1 MKTTKKITLIAAT
14 FAVLNGFAFADEK
27 GNEIMDKAA
36 AFKKPAFSQ
45 SQVIMTL
52 EDKNGSKEARQIIE
66 YGKEE
71 DGKTYVVMDFK
82 GPASVKDTRFLQI
95 TNDNGPD
102 DKFIYLP
109 ALKSVRRVNSS
120 EGSKSFMGSDATY
133 DDLTTR
139 DVSED
144 EHQYL
149 RDESITV
156 ESGVSY
162 DCYVVKEI
170 PLDKKGSQYN
180 YRMVWVDKATM
191 YPIHTEMYDK
201 NDKLVKV
208 LEVLNIQKIDG
219 YDMPMENKL
228 KNLQTGHSTSLKILK
243 VIVDKPLPDRVFTQN
258 FLTTG
263 K

>member
-1 MKTTKKITLIAAT
+1 MKRTTKITLIAAAL
-14 FAVLNGFAFADEK
+14 AVIGNLAFADAK
-27 GNEIMDKAA
+27 GTEIMTTVAD
-36 AFKKPAFSQ
+36 FKKPAFSR
-45 SQVIMTL
+45 SQVIMSL
-52 EDKNGSKEARQIIE
+52 QDKSGAKEDRQIIE
-66 YGKEE
+66 YGKEA

-82 GPASVKDTRFLQI
+82 GPANVKDTRFLQI

-109 ALKSVRRVNSS
+109 SLKSVRRVNSS

-133 DDLTTR
+133 DDLSTR

-144 EHQYL
+144 DREYL
-149 RDESITV
+149 REEKMTV
-156 ESGVSY
+156 ESGKEY
-162 DCYVVKEI
+162 DCYVIKEI
-170 PLDKKGSQYN
+170 PHDKKGTQYN
-180 YRMVWVDKATM
+180 YRMVWVDKETM

-228 KNLQTGHSTSLKILK
+228 KNVQTGHSTTLKILK
-243 VIVDKPLPDRVFTQN
+243 VEVDKPLPDRVFTQN

>member
-1 MKTTKKITLIAAT
+1 MKTLKKTMMVAAILAAFT
-14 FAVLNGFAFADEK
+14 TIAFANTK
-27 GNEIMDKAA
+27 GNEIMQKAA
-36 AFKKPAFSQ
+36 DFKKPHFSM

-52 EDKNGSKEARQIIE
+52 EDKNGTKEDRQIVE

-82 GPASVKDTRFLQI
+82 GPANVKDTRFLQI
-95 TNDNGPD
+95 TNENGPD

-109 ALKSVRRVNSS
+109 SLKSVRRVNSS
-120 EGSKSFMGSDATY
+120 EGSKAFMGSDATY

-139 DVSED
+139 DVSMD
-144 EHQYL
+144 EHEYL
-149 RDESITV
+149 RDEAITV
-156 ESGVSY
+156 EGGAKY

-170 PLDKKGSQYN
+170 PKDKKGTQYN

-191 YPIHTEMYDK
+191 YPVHTEMYDK

-208 LEVLNIQKIDG
+208 LEVLEIQKMDG
-219 YDMPMENKL
+219 YDMPMTNKL
-228 KNLQTGHSTSLKILK
+228 KNVQTGHSTTLQIVK
-243 VIVDKPLPDRVFTQN
+243 VQVDKAIPDRVFTQN

>member
-1 MKTTKKITLIAAT
+1 MKRTTKITLVAA
-14 FAVLNGFAFADEK
+14 AVAALSSVAFADAK
-27 GNEIMDKAA
+27 GTEIMTTVAD
-36 AFKKPAFSQ
+36 FKKPSYSR
-45 SQVIMTL
+45 SQVIMSLQDKDGTK
-52 EDKNGSKEARQIIE
+52 EDRQIIE
-66 YGKEE
+66 YGKEA

-82 GPASVKDTRFLQI
+82 GPANVKDTRFLQI

-109 ALKSVRRVNSS
+109 SLKSVRRVNSS

-139 DVSED
+139 DISED
-144 EHQYL
+144 DHQYL
-149 RDESITV
+149 REESITV
-156 ESGVSY
+156 ESGVTY
-162 DCYVVKEI
+162 DCYVIKEV
-170 PLDKKGSQYN
+170 PFEKKGTQYN

-228 KNLQTGHSTSLKILK
+228 KNVQTGHSTTLKILK
-243 VIVDKPLPDRVFTQN
+243 VEVDRALPDRVFTQN

>member
-1 MKTTKKITLIAAT
+1 MKRTIKLTTMA
-14 FAVLNGFAFADEK
+14 AVLAVLGNLAFADEK
-27 GNEIMDKAA
+27 GNEIMNKVAD
-36 AFKKPAFSQ
+36 FKKPAYS
-45 SQVIMTL
+45 VTDVYMILT
-52 EDKNGSKEARQIIE
+52 DKKGTQDSNGFRE
-66 YGKEE
+66 YGKE
-71 DGKTYVVMDFK
+71 DGSKTYIVMDFK
-82 GPASVKDTRFLQI
+82 TGTNKGTRFLQI
-95 TNDNGPD
+95 TDDNGPD
-102 DKFIYLP
+102 EKHIYLP

-120 EGSKSFMGSDATY
+120 EGSKAFMGSDATY
-133 DDLTTR
+133 DDLSTR

-144 EHQYL
+144 DHLYL
-149 RDESITV
+149 REESITV
-156 ESGVSY
+156 ESGKSY
-162 DCYVVKEI
+162 DCYVIKEV
-170 PLDKKGSQYN
+170 PLDKKGTQYN

-228 KNLQTGHSTSLKILK
+228 KNVQTGHSTTLKILK
-243 VIVDKPLPDRVFTQN
+243 VEVDTPLPDRVFTQN

>member
-1 MKTTKKITLIAAT
+1 MKRTTKITLVAA
-14 FAVLNGFAFADEK
+14 AVAALSCFAFADAK
-27 GNEIMDKAA
+27 GTEIMTTVAD
-36 AFKKPAFSQ
+36 FKKPSYSR
-45 SQVIMTL
+45 SQVIMSLQNKDGTK
-52 EDKNGSKEARQIIE
+52 EDRQIIE
-66 YGKEE
+66 YGKEA

-82 GPASVKDTRFLQI
+82 GPANVKDTRFLQI

-109 ALKSVRRVNSS
+109 SLKSVRRVNSS

-133 DDLTTR
+133 DDLSTR
-139 DVSED
+139 DISED
-144 EHQYL
+144 DHQYL
-149 RDESITV
+149 REESITV
-156 ESGVSY
+156 ESGVTY
-162 DCYVVKEI
+162 DCYVIKEV
-170 PLDKKGSQYN
+170 PFDKKGTQYN
-180 YRMVWVDKATM
+180 FRLVWVDKATM

-208 LEVLNIQKIDG
+208 LEVLSIQKIDG

-228 KNLQTGHSTSLKILK
+228 KNVQTGHSTTLKILK
-243 VIVDKPLPDRVFTQN
+243 VEVDKALPDRVFTQN